1 MTFKYN
7 NVYINDVATVAGKME
22 SEGPLV
28 TYFDKVYKDFY
39 MGSKTWEQAEIKM
52 ITECVDILLN
62 KINKKKEDI
71 NVFIAGDL
79 LNQIAASSY
88 AAKTLNI
95 PYMGI
100 YGACASSTLGLIIA
114 SNMIEGNMI
123 NNAIVNVSSHNN
135 ASEKQFRYP
144 VEYGGPKRLTTTF
157 TTTGSA
163 ASFLSYNK
171 NGIKLESATL
181 GSACDSHMTDPYHMG
196 GVMAIACAKTI
207 VTHLEET
214 KREIDYYDL
223 VLTGDLGMYG
233 KKILK
238 EVLEKEYGITRGTID
253 DSACMIFDI
262 DEQSVY
268 AGGSGPACLPLVS
281 YSYIFD
287 EMKKGKLMRVLLVG
301 TGALMNC
308 NLVNQKLTIPSI
320 AHAISLEVLA

>member
-100 YGACASSTLGLIIA
+100 YAACASSTLGLIIA

-163 ASFLSYNK
+163 ASYLSYNK

-207 VTHLEET
+207 ASHLEET
-214 KREIDYYDL
+214 KREINYYDL

-238 EVLEKEYGITRGTID
+238 EVLEKEYGINSSNID

-262 DEQSVY
+262 DKQSVY

-320 AHAISLEVLA
+320 AHAISLEVLS